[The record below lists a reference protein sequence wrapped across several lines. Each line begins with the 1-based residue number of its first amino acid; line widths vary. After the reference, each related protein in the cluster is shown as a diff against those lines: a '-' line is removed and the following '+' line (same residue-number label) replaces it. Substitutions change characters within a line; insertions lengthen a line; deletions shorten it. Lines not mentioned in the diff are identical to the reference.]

1 MMRARNLSVLQS
13 ARPVEVGLANYTGV
27 GKIIKSLLVL
37 HAKAFKITINQV
49 LCKGLL

>member
-1 MMRARNLSVLQS
+1 MLHARNLSVLQS
-13 ARPVEVGLANYTGV
+13 ARPVGFALASYTGV

-37 HAKAFKITINQV
+37 HPKAFKITINQA